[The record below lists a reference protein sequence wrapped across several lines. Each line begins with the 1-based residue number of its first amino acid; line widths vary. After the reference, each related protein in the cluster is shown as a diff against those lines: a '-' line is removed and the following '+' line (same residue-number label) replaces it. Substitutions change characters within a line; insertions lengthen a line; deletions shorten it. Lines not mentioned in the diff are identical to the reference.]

1 MTLVHTTD
9 QHPWPPHPFL
19 IPELRDP
26 ITKTLTFRDFVACAR
41 VCRLWHH
48 VFNPYVWHTLSG
60 SKRFPDDF
68 TRQGRH
74 VRALVEVST
83 AQADLLVDRMREHCL
98 YLESVQLTWHGFY
111 EDQFE
116 MFFLGIKPEVKSR
129 ARPALRPKPT
139 SLRQPTNA
147 TAGVGTLN
155 TATRAMTATNQK
167 QEGPPLPSWRSEGS
181 SPCPSKTGT
190 TASSPPLLSIEMIQ
204 QQVAMRARPVME
216 QDLIRTKLSPDAL
229 SVIARA
235 AGRTIPKAEPK
246 KALIDRHRAMDNALQ
261 SNAEDG
267 SVDTLMVQGYSTDK
281 ARLLDLPGTIPDSP
295 NGFLSNTLHTLILQ
309 VHHETIVAILLWLT
323 RAGLQGRLQGLR
335 QFEISAHESMSIMTS
350 KGKRYVPVPAS
361 TASNQVHA
369 GVLHDFWAVFP
380 GLEVCALHAVQITD
394 DQTEIPDKSSRPQG
408 SPELTTRLGG
418 ANTSGALTTQQA
430 YQIKRGHIARC
441 GRHPGYLSEV
451 VSTLATIYR
460 LTSQDPSLGISTVTQ
475 LHLKECDSLS
485 SFRTLLSRLPHLTH
499 LSVQRLQS
507 SEQLQVLTEL
517 CPKLSH
523 FSYMGQPERSP
534 TTALEWGA
542 FFKATASTLQ
552 ELLLQNVQVTDQDL
566 RVLARRCG
574 ATLRVLSVVQGSN
587 TTACSWQGTKAV
599 LENCRVLESCT
610 LSCYGPI
617 DGLFVHD
624 PEFKA
629 VQEDEE
635 EEEEEGNEE
644 GVVQGSK
651 AWACR
656 ETLQTLC
663 LYGLVLYNAATNH
676 RLFERLCTLRRLRVL
691 TITGRGMSLE
701 ALLGPQRLV
710 GSASVESASQALEAP
725 TTITTTTT
733 PTTKSMYPCLESI
746 DLPRLTKKLT
756 SEDLLALL
764 QALPRLRWMDVG
776 GAYEMEALIWLETE
790 RRDLLTTFSR

>member
-1 MTLVHTTD
+1 MEKDLV
-9 QHPWPPHPFL
+9 
-19 IPELRDP
+19 
-26 ITKTLTFRDFVACAR
+26 
-41 VCRLWHH
+41 
-48 VFNPYVWHTLSG
+48 
-60 SKRFPDDF
+60 
-68 TRQGRH
+68 
-74 VRALVEVST
+74 
-83 AQADLLVDRMREHCL
+83 
-98 YLESVQLTWHGFY
+98 
-111 EDQFE
+111 
-116 MFFLGIKPEVKSR
+116 
-129 ARPALRPKPT
+129 
-139 SLRQPTNA
+139 
-147 TAGVGTLN
+147 
-155 TATRAMTATNQK
+155 
-167 QEGPPLPSWRSEGS
+167 
-181 SPCPSKTGT
+181 
-190 TASSPPLLSIEMIQ
+190 
-204 QQVAMRARPVME
+204 
-216 QDLIRTKLSPDAL
+216 RTKLSPDAL

-235 AGRTIPKAEPK
+235 AGRTIPKIEPK
-246 KALIDRHRAMDNALQ
+246 KVPSERHRADDALQ
-261 SNAEDG
+261 NNAEHG
-267 SVDTLMVQGYSTDK
+267 SVDTLIVQGTATDK
-281 ARLLDLPGTIPDSP
+281 ARLPSLPGTIPDSP

-394 DQTEIPDKSSRPQG
+394 DQTEISNNSSRSQG
-408 SPELTTRLGG
+408 SPKPTTTGLGG

-451 VSTLATIYR
+451 VSTLATIHR
-460 LTSQDPSLGISTVTQ
+460 LTSQDPSLGISTITQ

-485 SFRTLLSRLPHLTH
+485 SFRTLLSRLPHLAH
-499 LSVQRLQS
+499 LTVQRLQS

-523 FSYMGQPERSP
+523 FSYMGQPERGP
-534 TTALEWGA
+534 TTVLEWGA

-552 ELLLQNVQVTDQDL
+552 ELFLQNVQVTDQDL
-566 RVLARRCG
+566 RILARRCG

-610 LSCYGPI
+610 LSCYGPV

-624 PEFKA
+624 PEFEA

-635 EEEEEGNEE
+635 EEEEKET
-644 GVVQGSK
+644 GVAQGIK

-663 LYGLVLYNAATNH
+663 LYGLVFYNAATNH

-710 GSASVESASQALEAP
+710 GSASVEGASHALEAH
-725 TTITTTTT
+725 TTATTT
-733 PTTKSMYPCLESI
+733 PSTRSMYPCLESI
-746 DLPRLTKKLT
+746 DLPRLTKRLT

-776 GAYEMEALIWLETE
+776 GAYEVEALIWLETE